1 MLIVVL
7 VILIFQQMRKQAAPS
22 SCPTPL
28 QLRTFD
34 SPLLPASPPT
44 PWPPGFTPQP
54 ARKATPI
61 TFSISQTVDMRP
73 DLSAD
78 EKGEVIICKPGG
90 VYVKILTPPTARL
103 AELPIERTDVIVA
116 IYSPRATMGQRPP
129 TPTVGVF
136 TPPPTPTIGIF
147 TPLSPPTPTI
157 GVFTS
162 PLKP

>member
-1 MLIVVL
+1 
-7 VILIFQQMRKQAAPS
+7 
-22 SCPTPL
+22 
-28 QLRTFD
+28 
-34 SPLLPASPPT
+34 
-44 PWPPGFTPQP
+44 
-54 ARKATPI
+54 
-61 TFSISQTVDMRP
+61 MRP